1 MWRRPC
7 CRAVVDSA
15 IFSFIRLDR
24 PAIWELSFK
33 SELILNNVSKT
44 LSERNVPPTPALVRS
59 LFQYREPSHR
69 RALFE
74 LGVTA
79 GALALLWGLMR
90 LSLDVGYW
98 LTLLLSVPAAGF
110 LVRLFLIQ
118 HDCGHGAFFRYRMA
132 NDWVGR
138 ILGVLTLTP
147 YDYWK
152 RNHAIHH
159 ASSSNL
165 DRRGIGD
172 IETLT
177 VQEYR
182 ARSWLGRC
190 AYRIYR
196 HPLVMFGVGPAYLFF
211 LQHRIPL
218 NQMSAGWKPW
228 LSTMATN
235 LAIGL
240 AGAFMVWVVGIR
252 PFFLVHLPIM
262 LLAASIGV
270 WLFYVQHQYE
280 DVVWTREHAWTHHES
295 ALSGSS
301 HYHLPGMLRWFTA
314 NIGVHHVHHLNSR
327 IPYYRIPQVLRDH
340 PELKDVSRLTLRQSL
355 RGVHLALWDETR
367 QKLVTFREMAMGIGH

>member
-1 MWRRPC
+1 LKTGLMHGGRVLPDTSVLVGKLIHYREASHL
-7 CRAVVDSA
+7 RAV
-15 IFSFIRLDR
+15 
-24 PAIWELSFK
+24 
-33 SELILNNVSKT
+33 
-44 LSERNVPPTPALVRS
+44 
-59 LFQYREPSHR
+59 
-69 RALFE
+69 FE
-74 LGVTA
+74 LGITA
-79 GALALLWGLMR
+79 GSLALFWVLMR

-98 LTLLLSVPAAGF
+98 LTLLLSLPAAGF

-118 HDCGHGAFFRYRMA
+118 HDCGHGAFFRHKFA
-132 NDWVGR
+132 NDWIGR
-138 ILGVLTLTP
+138 TLGVLTLTP

-177 VQEYR
+177 VAEYR

-196 HPLVMFGVGPAYLFF
+196 NPLVMFGVGPAYLFF

-218 NQMSAGWKPW
+218 NQMNAGWRPW

-235 LAIGL
+235 IAIILA
-240 AGAFMVWVVGIR
+240 AVCMAWAVGIQ
-252 PFFLVHLPIM
+252 PFLLVHVPIT

-270 WLFYVQHQYE
+270 WLFYVQHQFE
-280 DVVWTREHAWTHHES
+280 DVAWTREQAWTLHEA
-295 ALSGSS
+295 ALTGSS
-301 HYHLPGMLRWFTA
+301 HYHLPSVLRWFTA

-327 IPYYRIPQVLRDH
+327 IPFYKLPKVLRDH
-340 PELKDVSRLTLRQSL
+340 PELKAVSQLTLRQSL
-355 RGVHLALWDETR
+355 RGARLALWDETR
-367 QKLVTFREMAMGIGH
+367 QKLISFREMADRSGN